1 MRRITSACLL
11 QTMRFDTLNDVTPE
25 QEFEIYCKK
34 LEKKGTKYVIESKE
48 TESDGAIVVKIRKQY
63 NAYKVDGY
71 MER

>member
-11 QTMRFDTLNDVTPE
+11 QTMRFDTLNDVTRSRNLK
-25 QEFEIYCKK
+25 FTAKK

-71 MER
+71 MEG